1 MNKVKIVADST
12 CDLSPEL
19 LQRYQ
24 VDIVPLYVNLNQETY
39 RDGIDIVPDQIY
51 AWVEEHKTTP
61 KTAAI
66 TQVDVAAVFQKYVSQ
81 GYQVFYTGISG
92 DMSASYQ
99 IAKLAASD
107 FPENSIAV
115 LDSRNLST
123 GIGHTVIRAA
133 ELAEAGMSCMQFKE
147 ELEENFVSKVRASF
161 VVDSITYLYR
171 GGRCSAVAAFGATAL
186 NLKPEIIV
194 QDGKMRPN
202 AKYRG
207 RIDKALLKYVKAME
221 DDLLKARKDRVFIT
235 HSGCAQETI
244 DKVYQ
249 YLKELNYFDEIL
261 ITRAGC
267 VISSHCGYGTL
278 GVLFVEQ

>member
-1 MNKVKIVADST
+1 MSKVKIVADST

-51 AWVEEHKTTP
+51 SWVEEHKTTP

-66 TQVDVAAVFQKYVSQ
+66 TQVDIAAVFQKYVSL

-92 DMSASYQ
+92 EMSASYQ
-99 IAKLAASD
+99 IAALVAKD
-107 FPENSIAV
+107 FPEGSIAV
-115 LDSRNLST
+115 LDSKNLST
-123 GIGHTVIRAA
+123 GIGHIVIRAA
-133 ELAEAGMSCMQFKE
+133 EMAEEGMSCMQIKE
-147 ELEENFVSKVRASF
+147 ELEKNFVPKVRASF

-194 QDGKMRPN
+194 EDGKMRPN

-221 DDLLKARKDRVFIT
+221 NDLLKARADRVFIT

-249 YLKELNYFDEIL
+249 YLKELNHFQEIL
-261 ITRAGC
+261 VTRAGC